1 MKRFSFCKVLA
12 FCIGMFF
19 SSLVAQA
26 QSVLVSGTDFT
37 CAGYENEAYVSVNE
51 ITGWLGIIQPQIS
64 VNLPLTK
71 DANVNASRKSGT
83 FVDGK
88 YYAVTNNAAKLD
100 SFRLYNNEE
109 AYWGLVLPKMS
120 SQETMLTFQVSGL
133 KPAANYTVEVEYC
146 FVADY
151 SEKWGYGYPGV
162 NYNTGNQRPE
172 YGSLDPKIKLIAN
185 PDQYN
190 TKNGSDVGFSSAQ
203 KEGHGCAT
211 ASNFTKS
218 AVGADGKL
226 TVYVNSSSQTS
237 AIMLKSIKVYGEI
250 DPQIYSLDG
259 AEVCAGEFASF
270 LLNNEYNATGVTYQW
285 YEDNRAISGAT
296 APAYSFETPATVS
309 SHNYKLEV
317 KSQGKTFT
325 SNTLKVSTV
334 KCCEVTLPDGT
345 SVPASR
351 KVIFKDDFGEFDMTD
366 LSGHTYTVW
375 DYSDITDP
383 KQVKKKTSNTFRYQL
398 DNPPLGCTYMGNE
411 GAVLDGYYTVAGVM
425 STYNSAVYNGETIR
439 GSWLEW
445 AGDIGGPINAD
456 HQNPAMDHSGK
467 LEGCALFIN
476 CKPNTG
482 GKNIYERNITNL
494 CQNRQLFFE
503 CYFTVFTNSAAGS
516 YNPVDITVRLTE
528 IGNESN
534 KVEFAG
540 KATRQADGGTGTWVK
555 LSSEIFLERNDAI
568 KLEIINNSNVSE
580 NGNDLVID
588 DIIIKACSAPQI
600 KAYYDLT
607 TFDTDTVTCSG
618 SGVKVF
624 AKVSEM
630 LKQYF
635 GGVNNT
641 YFQYQY
647 STTPDVKTS
656 WKNVGGITVDEF
668 KDISSCTAF
677 GSARDGDV
685 IYFRV
690 VAGGKW
696 TMENTP
702 ESAFNPDDPCASYAI
717 SPAIPTYIECPTCRE
732 PKEIE
737 ITDGEDLLCPGE
749 QTTLTVTSQD
759 SPDAFNYTWYK
770 GSVAN
775 ENLISTKNAAT
786 LPLTVKYDDVDGE
799 QTYIVLVKDPA
810 YPTATSCQS
819 QAEFTV
825 TAKPA
830 PTAAVSGGEVICE
843 GETIT
848 KPVQFTFTGENPFTF
863 TYSDGTTSKEQT
875 LTSGSTFA
883 PTLPTDPGSTATY
896 SLSALSD
903 KYCNA
908 TTIPTTKATVTINP
922 KPTVELT
929 VDNSV
934 ICEGEGTIK
943 LTAEVTQG
951 ATTTWKKDGSTFTNS
966 GSTKTLSTVAE
977 SGTYSIQ
984 ATAEGCISE
993 ISEQTVTIN
1002 EKPEIL
1008 TLTSDKAAVCSG
1020 QVITITSTV
1029 SDDGSGEYTWTGDDD
1044 IIGSGA
1050 SVTISKTVSVDTD
1063 VTLTL
1068 AYKNGCDAKETKN
1081 ITVTFYAIPA
1091 KPAVK
1096 DQSYCVD
1103 DQPKA
1108 LEGTAVSGALLNWY
1122 GINATGGTASSSA
1135 PVPSTA
1141 KADVGKKFYYV
1152 SQTLNGCES
1161 ERAMATVT
1169 VDDTLTPVIIAD
1181 PGFEV
1186 CEGAPISLSVEGTY
1200 KTTTWS
1206 GSGAAMLDG
1215 TTIPN
1220 PTFSNAPYGTY
1231 EVKISVVDEKGC
1243 KGSSSET
1250 IIVDPLPS
1258 AALSSLSNECVSD
1271 ETEQT
1276 LTATITPP
1284 GVVGTGTW
1292 AGNVTKKSETTA
1304 TYKPS
1309 TAGVGTHTITYDF
1322 VSDKGCPATQES
1334 VSVVVYDLPTPTIKV
1349 SNASV
1354 CVSGNNS
1361 DEVTISTTGTVA
1373 NGSFDYS
1380 VDNGGAVNA
1389 TTGAFDPTAHSA
1401 GEYVISLNYT
1411 DLNGCKGSATDKVVV
1426 HALPDVA
1433 IDASN
1438 PTEVCYNEAAFEIT
1452 TTVSPEG
1459 GNGVWTGT
1467 VSSTSAEFN
1476 PSNAGDN
1483 TSITYKYTDIYKC
1496 ENSASTSIS
1505 KVTVNAPKPILT
1517 KTVLKNAGQLDNTT
1531 ELTAEASTVGDIL
1544 QWMPETGGSV
1554 LEGGNN
1560 VTTFETNL
1568 DENDAAISYKY
1579 AVREYRMVNNK
1590 ECYSKDSVIA
1600 ILVISECNALPPK
1613 ASDRW
1618 VCVGSNTIPE
1628 FTAERTEGANA
1639 PTNYEISWLDFDP
1652 VGLNS
1657 LPAGKTA
1664 IETGLTFTPTTL
1676 PTDVAGTKEY
1686 YVAEYD
1692 KDKPCWSAGTKV
1704 TVRVVDNP
1712 TVTIS
1717 SPENICA
1724 KGTDNVPVTVS
1735 PQNGELQATVG
1746 SLDGFNWQP
1755 GDYDGASEEVTFS
1768 YKVQSTPYAD
1778 GTVCS
1783 TTKQSVT
1790 TAHFMIAPNGSD
1802 NIWLI
1807 GKIATI
1813 PADLLDGTKTSSG
1826 ETMKW
1831 YSSQITSPAN
1841 ELSPVAQTT
1850 TGSTYAPDLAAL
1862 QAEVGTLK
1870 EFHKSYW
1877 ITQTDGFGCESGPSE
1892 VTLHL
1897 LDCPWEAPSVDSIER
1912 CLNKTIGS
1920 LTAHEGTSVETMAT
1934 GGTVS
1939 SWIWFDEDGNEISG
1953 ANNAV
1958 FIPSMVDNSEPK
1970 VTKFYVAYEA
1980 EEATST
1986 VTCRS
1991 PQTEVLVTVLP
2002 LPEITFT
2009 EPGTICYTTEETKV
2023 RASST
2028 SKNGATTA
2036 TWSISGD
2043 SDAISDNGIFY
2054 AQVNGK
2060 NAGTKE
2066 YSIVYEAT
2074 DVKGCKNSQTIP
2086 ISVLYLPP
2094 VATEGFFAL
2103 TGQEDHV
2110 TVMVTDVLQAN
2121 ADVLWLTSETLI
2133 NDQVRVGTGETLVTD
2148 DPTDVEIDGKK
2159 YYARQFVGECYSEP
2173 TEAIVAI
2180 ANCPIPSVVVSPV
2193 EECLYNGAPEL
2204 NAAGGEWAERPEG
2217 SIYHFYSSAD
2227 KTLEYGNSA
2236 DGSFTPT
2243 NITTTSD
2250 AGVYDYYVTESN
2262 ANIQQFKDLYG
2273 VTEKFACESRPV
2285 KVSVTMKKTL
2295 PPTVTFDP
2303 KEVCFKE
2310 ESPKFIATQYVGDIV
2325 WFEEDPGTEGVPTA
2339 MESATGSVFMP
2350 ALTDVGDH
2358 TVWAVALNN
2367 GCYSE
2372 RTDVTYTVNPI
2383 PEKPE
2388 VTNKEVCFEDEAVYL
2403 TAQGESGSELYW
2415 YADERKQQPLRADE
2429 NGYLP
2434 KVDAVDV
2441 YTYYVTQKIRGCES
2455 PVAAITYEIKAL
2467 PLPPT
2472 IVEAPTRLC
2481 EYDDKP
2487 TLTAEGEHIRWYADV
2502 NATDLMVDD
2511 ASCVVNDMGTGTH
2524 KYYAT
2529 QTVREC
2535 EGATKMVVYQVFP
2548 KPENPKTVGASICAG
2563 DTNIP
2568 SLSTDGMNDKW
2579 FADDQETLMGSGYV
2593 YTPEANEVGS
2603 KDKIFYVQRER
2614 NGCVSEMVETILHVI
2629 DVPSFTIGN
2638 DTVLCIYDK
2647 VATIQATD
2655 FKPVLTEKSF
2665 VEWKVSNGTITKNL
2679 VDNAEHNITP
2689 TNILNAVGDFTI
2701 SAVFAC
2707 RYDETMTCKSNPV
2720 YMNYS
2725 IKAQP
2730 RKPIVFSKV
2739 ICQGDEIDELQALGS
2754 PNVVWK
2760 SLSGTLPTEFH
2771 GPKYQFQKGSVL
2783 DTGTYK
2789 FEIYDMNIYDEENF
2803 IGCSSEVDTVELV
2816 VAPGANT
2823 KLFGRDSVCMGSIG
2837 ESYYT
2842 RFEKTSQYFWTVTG
2856 DNLNYS
2862 KDATSTSV
2870 RYIDWM
2876 EPGVDTLT
2884 VYEQTWAGCEGFDTL
2899 IVQVAP
2905 APVAHFS
2912 WSMPGSSNVIEFKD
2926 STVQDSL
2933 WTTDK
2938 NGEPVALPIEYTMAW
2953 NFGHQGSNPA
2963 DVDTVIPYNWRNHP
2977 VMEGHYLYGYNCPIL
2992 TVTNDFGCTSTYTE
3006 CIFVN
3011 IASSLYVPTAFSPT
3025 NPAHSVRTF
3034 QPKGFNLETCEFSV
3048 YDKWGNLLWFSN
3060 EVKDGMFVGYWDGRY
3075 DGKMMKSDVYIW
3087 KMEAKFLDGQVW
3099 DGFDDGN
3106 GKKVKFGSVQ
3116 LIR

>member
-1 MKRFSFCKVLA
+1 
-12 FCIGMFF
+12 MFF

-366 LSGHTYTVW
+366 LSGHTYIVW

-503 CYFTVFTNSAAGS
+503 CYFTVFTNSATGP

-883 PTLPTDPGSTATY
+883 PTLPTEPGSTATY

-929 VDNSV
+929 ADNSV

-1044 IIGSGA
+1044 ITGRGA

-1068 AYKNGCDAKETKN
+1068 AYKNGCDAKETKK

-1122 GINATGGTASSSA
+1122 GTNATSGTASSSA

-1322 VSDKGCPATQES
+1322 VSDKGCPAAQQSTS
-1334 VSVVVYDLPTPTIKV
+1334 VEVYDLPTPTIKV

-1389 TTGAFDPTAHSA
+1389 TTGAFDPKMHSA
-1401 GEYVISLNYT
+1401 GTYTISLIYT
-1411 DLNGCKGSATDKVVV
+1411 DPNGCQSASPATDVVVV

-1531 ELTAEASTVGDIL
+1531 ELTAEASTAGDIL

-1560 VTTFETNL
+1560 VTTFETHL
-1568 DENDAAISYKY
+1568 GVDDAAISYKY

-1664 IETGLTFTPTTL
+1664 IETGLTFTPTTVS
-1676 PTDVAGTKEY
+1676 TDVAGTKEY

-1783 TTKQSVT
+1783 TTETSQT

-1831 YSSQITSPAN
+1831 YSSQITSSAN

-2103 TGQEDHV
+2103 TGQEDYV

-2204 NAAGGEWAERPEG
+2204 SADGGEWAERPEG
-2217 SIYHFYSSAD
+2217 SIFHFYSNAD
-2227 KTLEYGNSA
+2227 KALEYGNSA
-2236 DGSFTPT
+2236 DGSFTLT
-2243 NITTTSD
+2243 NITTTSE

-2273 VTEKFACESRPV
+2273 ITEKFACESRPV